1 MLKPAKQP
9 HIRLTALLLCVMM
22 LLSTLFYNTRTAYAA
37 DGTIDYTAGAKIPYG
52 DYYTSR
58 MSFDGLLP
66 ESIHITFWEKIHR
79 LGKPFIT

>member
-22 LLSTLFYNTRTAYAA
+22 LLSTLFFNTRTAYAA

-52 DYYTSR
+52 TIT
-58 MSFDGLLP
+58 LP
-66 ESIHITFWEKIHR
+66 A
-79 LGKPFIT
+79 